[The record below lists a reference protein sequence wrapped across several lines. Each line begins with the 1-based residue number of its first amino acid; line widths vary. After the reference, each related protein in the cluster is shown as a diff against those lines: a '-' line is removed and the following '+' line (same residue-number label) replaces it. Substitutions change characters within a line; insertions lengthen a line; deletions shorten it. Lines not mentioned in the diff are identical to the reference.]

1 MTERDAQRERCVALV
16 ARVVVQAANRVE
28 RDLVVVLELVRH
40 LRDAGLRDGGH
51 RVVPP
56 VDALAG
62 LAPVRSPAE
71 VPGIDVGREPL
82 LEPVQLV
89 GADEVHLPAQARA
102 VALEPKVVR
111 EGRDRRAKLGGVVVR
126 ASARGQRSGHE
137 RRPRG
142 PAERARGVRV
152 LENDTFLGEAVDR
165 RTFRHRVPVGAE
177 EQRGELV
184 DHDDED
190 VRTLAHR
197 REDTVSD
204 TALRNHAG
212 LRAFGVRNRCIDSAA
227 RVPSLEH
234 VEHRLGRAPVGEL
247 LRQLAVPA
255 GVRVHDEPGC
265 RRSR

>member
-16 ARVVVQAANRVE
+16 PRVVVQAANRVE

-40 LRDAGLRDGGH
+40 LRDAGLLDGGH

-56 VDALAG
+56 VHALAG

-71 VPGIDVGREPL
+71 VARVDVGREPF

-102 VALEPKVVR
+102 VALEPEVVR

-137 RRPRG
+137 RRPRR

-152 LENDTFLGEAVDR
+152 LEDDTFLGEAVDR
-165 RTFRHRVPVGAE
+165 GSLRHRVPVGAE
-177 EQRGELV
+177 EQRRELV

-190 VRTLAHR
+190 VSDARSRTRGRYRLVHR
-197 REDTVSD
+197 
-204 TALRNHAG
+204 
-212 LRAFGVRNRCIDSAA
+212 AA
-227 RVPSLEH
+227 RRSPLEH

-247 LRQLAVPA
+247 VCQLAVPA